1 VFFCLQAFGAAR
13 VMGAQDKDRRQMVRF
28 EGVLKDA
35 RGNPRTGVAGV
46 NFALYKEQEGGPALW
61 LETQNVELDEQGRY
75 AVVLGT
81 MKNEGVPMD
90 WLATGEARWLGIQA
104 YGQPEERVLL
114 VRVPHD
120 ANALETVHAAP
131 GIQPQPV
138 SAREL
143 PANDNDNGAIH
154 GRGTPGT
161 IAKFTGKNTVGDAN
175 GSVKREDLDTAAGFA
190 FTNASNTF
198 TLPQITIT
206 STSGATGVTGRNL
219 ATSGSG
225 AGVVGAVTDGIN
237 AAGVR
242 ALSNTADLFQGFGNG
257 TMPETNLP
265 RLQIPNVDPNALARY
280 LPAGL

>member
-1 VFFCLQAFGAAR
+1 LNIGFRRAGAWLFIVFFCLQAFGAAR

-161 IAKFTGKNTVGDAN
+161 IAKFTVRTPL
-175 GSVKREDLDTAAGFA
+175 ETLTAASSARTWTQPPGLR
-190 FTNASNTF
+190 SRMR
-198 TLPQITIT
+198 
-206 STSGATGVTGRNL
+206 ATR
-219 ATSGSG
+219 S
-225 AGVVGAVTDGIN
+225 
-237 AAGVR
+237 
-242 ALSNTADLFQGFGNG
+242 LFLRS
-257 TMPETNLP
+257 P
-265 RLQIPNVDPNALARY
+265 
-280 LPAGL
+280 LPAHRERQVLPDVTSRHPEAAPALWALLPTE